1 MKPHDNERGPVC
13 LFCGEVC
20 KDNNNLKNHVLSHFY
35 QYFYKFLPDKKPFEC
50 PKCNE
55 LKRDRITLIRH
66 FAFKHKMF
74 MKITGQD
81 MKDIIFECSKE
92 IYRNSA
98 DKYESDSDNDEFR
111 DGGNSPEERRESF
124 KLQDNLGAEKKE
136 VHDDTEYFNME
147 LRRQGLQ
154 MKIIPGDGNCQ
165 FRALADQMDGHE
177 KNHERFRAEVVDF
190 MRQNRQDFEP
200 FIENNETFDDY
211 TARILRGG
219 HQGWGGEQ
227 ELMAFAR
234 LYNVNIV
241 LHQLNHPISSY
252 GSQDAR
258 QLHISFHRD
267 GLIIFF
273 MILVFF
279 CVKYLTQCQCSN
291 N

>member
-1 MKPHDNERGPVC
+1 MSC
-13 LFCGEVC
+13 LTTI
-20 KDNNNLKNHVLSHFY
+20 KISNY
-35 QYFYKFLPDKKPFEC
+35 LPDQKPFEC
-50 PKCNE
+50 PVCGKKPN
-55 LKRDRITLIRH
+55 RDRITLIRH
-66 FAFKHKMF
+66 YAFKHKKF
-74 MKITGQD
+74 FRVTGITI
-81 MKDIIFECSKE
+81 KDILNFSKE
-92 IYRNSA
+92 ITEYKAKADGSVDFTNSNIP
-98 DKYESDSDNDEFR
+98 DK
-111 DGGNSPEERRESF
+111 RRESI
-124 KLQDNLGAEKKE
+124 KLQANHGAEKME
-136 VHDDTEYFNME
+136 EHDKAKDLKME
-147 LRRQGLQ
+147 LMHRKMKLRQLKMELAQQRLQ
-154 MKIIPGDGNCQ
+154 LRNIPGDGNCQ

-200 FIENNETFDDY
+200 FKKNNETFDDY

-227 ELMAFAR
+227 ELIAFAR

-241 LHQLNHPISSY
+241 LHQLNHPIVSY

-279 CVKYLTQCQCSN
+279 CVKYLTQCQYSN